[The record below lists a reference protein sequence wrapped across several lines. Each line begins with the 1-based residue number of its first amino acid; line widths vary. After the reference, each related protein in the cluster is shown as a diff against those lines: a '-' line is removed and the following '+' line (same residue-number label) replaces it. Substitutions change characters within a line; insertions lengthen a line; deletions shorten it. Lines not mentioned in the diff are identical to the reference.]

1 MTRIRKMKAVVCC
14 TGESRI
20 RPDRA
25 ELANVL
31 KKDQNSAASACEKL
45 LAAFPE
51 GIRACAYGCLGGGS
65 CEQVC
70 RCHAIH
76 ISENGT
82 ARVDE
87 EKCAGCGRCVKA
99 CPQHLIRLFP
109 SEDSIRVLCSGRD
122 PGKTA
127 RTVCGAS
134 CIGCGICEKNCP
146 AGAIHV
152 VDNCAQIDTSRYV
165 SCGMCAVKCP
175 RGVIHDR
182 DGIFTAE

>member
-31 KKDQNSAASACEKL
+31 KKDQNSAASEKL

-127 RTVCGAS
+127 EKQPARYAGHPVSDAVYVRKTVRQERSTWWITARRSTQAGVF
-134 CIGCGICEKNCP
+134 P
-146 AGAIHV
+146 AECV
-152 VDNCAQIDTSRYV
+152 Q
-165 SCGMCAVKCP
+165 
-175 RGVIHDR
+175 
-182 DGIFTAE
+182 